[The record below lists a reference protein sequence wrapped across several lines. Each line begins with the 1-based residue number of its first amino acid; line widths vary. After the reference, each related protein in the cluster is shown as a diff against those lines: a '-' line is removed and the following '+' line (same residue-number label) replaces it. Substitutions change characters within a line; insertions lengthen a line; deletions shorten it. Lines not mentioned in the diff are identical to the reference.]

1 MPVKHLTEEHRALLT
16 EKCSVLE
23 NPPLPDLPTVPKRKR
38 DRQASAEEQELHR
51 SKRPRNSVSKEEE
64 EEEEDFEDL
73 VLDYDLHVDD
83 DNDDKDDDNK
93 SSWKK
98 PQVVGHSLQ
107 PWYKNITAVA
117 KTAKERVNGK

>member
-23 NPPLPDLPTVPKRKR
+23 NPPLPDLPTVPKKKR
-38 DRQASAEEQELHR
+38 DWQASAEEQELHR

-73 VLDYDLHVDD
+73 VLDYDHIIDD
-83 DNDDKDDDNK
+83 DNDAYF
-93 SSWKK
+93 SFTFTLPVRCCAGRFPLK
-98 PQVVGHSLQ
+98 PC
-107 PWYKNITAVA
+107 A
-117 KTAKERVNGK
+117 